1 MKNDPKKQIKVAI
14 IGYKLADGGLER
26 VFANL
31 TNLLNE
37 NGVEVHTIILE
48 SKIAYKYSGKL
59 LVLGKYSKFVKYFK
73 LKSYLKKNE
82 IHQVIDFRYRINP
95 IMELFFLNYIY
106 ANRRII
112 YTVHSSNLEEYFT
125 SNNWIATKILKNK
138 IVVVSKGVQDKI
150 QKKYNCNKTEVIYN
164 SIPKFQTSQINEI
177 PFKFIVAVGRLVE
190 LKQFNRLIESYSL
203 SELPKNDFHLVIVG
217 DGPESSKLV
226 SQVNA
231 LKLTDFVHLM
241 GYKENPSAYIS
252 QAYFLVLTSIYEG
265 FPMVVLES
273 LSLGTPVISFDCES
287 GPNEM
292 IQDYDNGILVE
303 NQNFDELTHK
313 MNIFVEDELLYQK
326 CKNNAVSSVAKFH
339 SSQIINQ
346 WLQILNYGN

>member
-1 MKNDPKKQIKVAI
+1 MKNDPKIKIKVAI

-31 TNLLNE
+31 TNLLYV

-59 LVLGKYSKFVKYFK
+59 LVLGKFSKFVKYFK
-73 LKSYLKKNE
+73 LKSYLTKNE

-106 ANRRII
+106 ANKSII
-112 YTVHSSNLEEYFT
+112 FTVHSSNLEEYFT
-125 SNNWIATKILKNK
+125 SSKWIATKILKNK

-164 SIPKFQTSQINEI
+164 SIPKFETSQINEI

-226 SQVNA
+226 AQVNA
-231 LKLTDFVHLM
+231 LKVSDFVHLV
-241 GYKENPSAYIS
+241 GYKENPYAYIY
-252 QAYFLVLTSIYEG
+252 QAHFLVLTSIYEG
-265 FPMVVLES
+265 FPMVLLEA
-273 LSLGTPVISFDCES
+273 LKMGTPVISFDCES
-287 GPNEM
+287 GPNEI
-292 IQDYDNGILVE
+292 IQNNFNGILVE
-303 NQNFDELTHK
+303 NQNFNELIYK
-313 MNIFVEDELLYQK
+313 MNTFVEDAVLYQK
-326 CKNNAVSSVAKFH
+326 CKKNTIESVSKFH
-339 SSQIINQ
+339 ENEILKQ
-346 WLQILNYGN
+346 WLQILSNGN